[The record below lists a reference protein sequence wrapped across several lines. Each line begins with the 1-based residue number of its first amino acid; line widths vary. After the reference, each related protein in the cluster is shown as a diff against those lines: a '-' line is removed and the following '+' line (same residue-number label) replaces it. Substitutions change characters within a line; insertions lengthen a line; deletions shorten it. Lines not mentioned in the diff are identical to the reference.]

1 MARASD
7 FSWVWGWL
15 PLDDKYEWDS
25 IFTIDEAFDNKYY
38 NITFAA
44 ISVLYKILKAINI
57 ILLPIA
63 ILLGH
68 WLASLAV
75 LILSVVRLSILVL
88 ILKVF
93 GDGFEIHQE
102 VVRPFFS
109 TMWNT
114 GECLSMSSLL
124 TYFPMIRFRVCQ
136 AIEIVREH
144 LVSIRDEL
152 YEITG
157 IDFHYPDLP
166 DGDITHIQTSDTRAE
181 RWMRQLVQ
189 EDRIRR
195 QARQDEQ
202 DRIAEAENRRR
213 GIENERIGL
222 VWMGLQSRGPPDH
235 QRLRE
240 RSGLSLVAALRPRE
254 VTLAGSFR
262 ASDPVSPPPA
272 REPAPVPSPAPAP
285 ADARPIPSGR
295 EIKRAWEEGRYISLG
310 PRRTVVKD
318 SSTQTEP
325 TDLASHGTMTEPIE
339 LPLQPH
345 VSRGVQTDL
354 VEPPAQ
360 EEPEAPVVVPEL
372 PVSEPNPDPASPEDT
387 QRSLDRGKA
396 LNGPEPTINTNLVII
411 HEDKAED
418 EVKEPEYS
426 AVSSRLPASI
436 ALPDSPKP
444 TTDAESELVQTHA
457 TVLDHPYAIESLP
470 HTPAPAILK
479 PTRQPPVHST
489 TSAPET
495 SRRIGRGPKSS
506 IRGLKSKEPKGIK
519 TEEKMYEI
527 SMRLLEEQPPSSLK
541 SVETQQ
547 VIDTTTTSANVSTY
561 YTPISHHDS
570 KHDIQRSPV
579 VRYPLTLELP
589 WPETTEPHATPESTS
604 VSDALTSD
612 PIGIASGAQD
622 DQSEASLQTF
632 AELFS
637 SVVSAENESFT
648 GCQSAT
654 VFPNTE
660 RNQQAMTEA
669 YENVS
674 KETSLLKV
682 NDGGAA
688 LPSASTPLVSNT
700 LSQSVSERTSIGQ
713 LSSSHGTSSI
723 PLLEEIEDIE
733 ISLDQ
738 IIATSLLPRYN
749 ESEEYIYDDSLDGH
763 DVVGKQQESL
773 DGGPE
778 TPAARTNPHDSDEEM
793 GSFEPGAAGDPG
805 VSSKEEQTPPASTI
819 YDAQMA
825 DVWRPNEE
833 ESKRIGDAAQDLFKD
848 LMDHDDEDSS
858 EDTKPEREP
867 SMSPM
872 REIVTEDQQAN
883 LEDTPMQ
890 DMQSSAPPAI
900 TAGLHLPI
908 QQPEGPRVQAQPF
921 ISPESRPV
929 GQGMSPREEA
939 KLADMLVAAFE
950 EHGPDTPTQDA
961 QPPSVRPQPLT
972 SADPLLEAFRARLK
986 AAETEPQPDKYYAQ
1000 VPKDRDPPDP
1010 VKEATA
1016 DQRANRKIAK
1026 PMSRAHKYTP
1036 AAQSTL
1042 QSVSQ
1047 GQPHSQSE
1055 TLRQTP
1061 SQVNEDRGVDIAE
1074 MDLAARSLLDL
1085 AAATGIVVGNDASN
1099 QAASPSG
1106 KDSSHKDTDAQK
1118 TDAHITSSQK
1128 TSTHETNMQESSI
1141 SDPEVERQTAMTLPE
1156 EQSGPNS
1163 QQPQSASASILSAKS
1178 QPSLVQSTPTQTLPA
1193 QPSPAAAS
1201 TAAAQQHTPTTNNSP
1216 TAAGPIN
1223 TQQQPSICPVMHGGL
1238 LLPEGN
1244 PTLSNPTAT
1253 ATPAPK
1259 KSGPDPEKV
1268 AEFHR
1273 KKQAQLKKQR
1283 PKKPVNIFMQTKR
1296 PAAVP
1301 STPNTPQKNP
1311 NSSTQGR
1318 SPSLTAI
1325 DEGDKN
1331 TKAGLDLLFGVPG
1344 SNKKKQGLQII
1355 DINDIPDHQ
1364 RTRIQKDDAGRKDE
1378 EEE

>member
-7 FSWVWGWL
+7 LSWVWAWL

-44 ISVLYKILKAINI
+44 ISVLCKILKAINI
-57 ILLPIA
+57 ILVPIA

-88 ILKVF
+88 IVKVF

-166 DGDITHIQTSDTRAE
+166 DGDITHIQPSDTRAE
-181 RWMRQLVQ
+181 RWMRQL
-189 EDRIRR
+189 DRT
-195 QARQDEQ
+195 
-202 DRIAEAENRRR
+202 AEAENRRR

-345 VSRGVQTDL
+345 VSRGVQTGL

-360 EEPEAPVVVPEL
+360 GEPEAPVVVPEL

-479 PTRQPPVHST
+479 STRQPPVHST

-506 IRGLKSKEPKGIK
+506 IRGLKSKECNGIRHQSRRDVPIRNSRQAK
-519 TEEKMYEI
+519 RHQDREEKMYEI

-632 AELFS
+632 AEPFS

-669 YENVS
+669 CENVS

-688 LPSASTPLVSNT
+688 LPSASTPLLSNT

-749 ESEEYIYDDSLDGH
+749 ESEEYIFDDSLDGH
-763 DVVGKQQESL
+763 DVAGNQQESL

-793 GSFEPGAAGDPG
+793 GSFEPGAAGDPC
-805 VSSKEEQTPPASTI
+805 VRSKEEQTPLASTI

-848 LMDHDDEDSS
+848 LMGQDDEDSS

-867 SMSPM
+867 SMNPM

-883 LEDTPMQ
+883 LEDTPMR

-908 QQPEGPRVQAQPF
+908 QQPEGPSVQAQPF

-986 AAETEPQPDKYYAQ
+986 AAETEPQPDKYDAQ

-1010 VKEATA
+1010 
-1016 DQRANRKIAK
+1016 IAK

-1042 QSVSQ
+1042 
-1047 GQPHSQSE
+1047 H
-1055 TLRQTP
+1055 
-1061 SQVNEDRGVDIAE
+1061 
-1074 MDLAARSLLDL
+1074 LLDL

-1118 TDAHITSSQK
+1118 TDVHITSSQK

-1163 QQPQSASASILSAKS
+1163 QQPQSASASILSAES
-1178 QPSLVQSTPTQTLPA
+1178 QPSLVQSTPTQTPPA

-1238 LLPEGN
+1238 LLPGGN

-1318 SPSLTAI
+1318 SPSLTTI

>member
-7 FSWVWGWL
+7 LSWVWGWL

-57 ILLPIA
+57 ILVPIA
-63 ILLGH
+63 VLLGH

-102 VVRPFFS
+102 VS
-109 TMWNT
+109 
-114 GECLSMSSLL
+114 
-124 TYFPMIRFRVCQ
+124 
-136 AIEIVREH
+136 
-144 LVSIRDEL
+144 
-152 YEITG
+152 
-157 IDFHYPDLP
+157 
-166 DGDITHIQTSDTRAE
+166 
-181 RWMRQLVQ
+181 
-189 EDRIRR
+189 
-195 QARQDEQ
+195 
-202 DRIAEAENRRR
+202 
-213 GIENERIGL
+213 
-222 VWMGLQSRGPPDH
+222 
-235 QRLRE
+235 
-240 RSGLSLVAALRPRE
+240 
-254 VTLAGSFR
+254 
-262 ASDPVSPPPA
+262 
-272 REPAPVPSPAPAP
+272 
-285 ADARPIPSGR
+285 
-295 EIKRAWEEGRYISLG
+295 
-310 PRRTVVKD
+310 
-318 SSTQTEP
+318 
-325 TDLASHGTMTEPIE
+325 

-345 VSRGVQTDL
+345 VSRGVQTGL

-426 AVSSRLPASI
+426 AVSSRLPTSI

-479 PTRQPPVHST
+479 STRQPPVHST

-506 IRGLKSKEPKGIK
+506 IRGLKSKEYNGIRHQSRRDVPIRNSRQAK
-519 TEEKMYEI
+519 RHQDREEKMYEI

-793 GSFEPGAAGDPG
+793 GSFEP
-805 VSSKEEQTPPASTI
+805 ASTI

-972 SADPLLEAFRARLK
+972 SANPLLEAFRARLK
-986 AAETEPQPDKYYAQ
+986 AAETQPQPDKYYAQ

-1163 QQPQSASASILSAKS
+1163 QQPQSASASIL
-1178 QPSLVQSTPTQTLPA
+1178 
-1193 QPSPAAAS
+1193 
-1201 TAAAQQHTPTTNNSP
+1201 
-1216 TAAGPIN
+1216 
-1223 TQQQPSICPVMHGGL
+1223 
-1238 LLPEGN
+1238 GN

-1318 SPSLTAI
+1318 
-1325 DEGDKN
+1325 
-1331 TKAGLDLLFGVPG
+1331 
-1344 SNKKKQGLQII
+1344 
-1355 DINDIPDHQ
+1355 
-1364 RTRIQKDDAGRKDE
+1364 R
-1378 EEE
+1378 